1 MFSESYNSEIQEY
14 FHRQMALLND
24 RREELRQKET
34 GLPDADGRLPH
45 LCRELLEQ
53 KIEEIEDT
61 LKRCTKDEAEALQ
74 FLYSAMPLSDMLDY
88 PAAVYLS
95 FARHGVEAF
104 VVLSVM
110 AYVASFPLAG
120 RTLCGQGSRE
130 DFCQLCTA
138 L

>member
-74 FLYSAMPLSDMLDY
+74 FLRLN
-88 PAAVYLS
+88 V
-95 FARHGVEAF
+95 H
-104 VVLSVM
+104 
-110 AYVASFPLAG
+110 
-120 RTLCGQGSRE
+120 T
-130 DFCQLCTA
+130 
-138 L
+138 